1 MIAPFWGR
9 RVEFCLQVQAQHMCI
24 PKDQNGT
31 QVRAYVYQL
40 TRDGCATEMGGLVS
54 TSNHIA
60 PNNLDGIV
68 RLLTDKPVYWTVEL
82 RGST

>member
-1 MIAPFWGR
+1 
-9 RVEFCLQVQAQHMCI
+9 
-24 PKDQNGT
+24 
-31 QVRAYVYQL
+31 
-40 TRDGCATEMGGLVS
+40 MGGLVS

-68 RLLTDKPVYWTVEL
+68 RLFTDKPVYWTVEL